1 MYPPPKYFPSNYTY
15 HLSLH
20 LALTLGCFFGVSL
33 LSISN
38 ANSHPRISI
47 SLTNA
52 LLSENIAGSEVKR
65 ERLTLSSGDE
75 GTDLSSI
82 IIASLQLKKL
92 LNMLLSLFV
101 CREELLQVTS
111 MPTTTPSYVSSR
123 QTRKS
128 ERRGHIADIAEINDT
143 SESR

>member
-82 IIASLQLKKL
+82 IIALLQLTEAIE
-92 LNMLLSLFV
+92 NVVVIV
-101 CREELLQVTS
+101 CL
-111 MPTTTPSYVSSR
+111 P
-123 QTRKS
+123 
-128 ERRGHIADIAEINDT
+128 
-143 SESR
+143 

>member
-82 IIASLQLKKL
+82 IIASLQLTEPIE
-92 LNMLLSLFV
+92 NVVVIV
-101 CREELLQVTS
+101 CLPWRTS
-111 MPTTTPSYVSSR
+111 PGNFYAHNNTQLCFFKTDEKEWK
-123 QTRKS
+123 TRPHC
-128 ERRGHIADIAEINDT
+128 RDRGDQRH
-143 SESR
+143 